1 MKKPFAPDVLE
12 DIFKFD
18 SDNAMRLASRESS
31 RLDFKESFNLG
42 SADEYARTMA
52 AFANTAGG
60 YLVFGVKDSP
70 RELLGLKSDNFDKTD
85 PAKLTDILNGRFSP
99 EIIWEQHTETV
110 KGKKVGIIYTHE
122 ANRKP
127 VVCTRNAKELQE
139 AAIYY
144 RYRGRTE
151 RIRFSELRE
160 LLDGELRRER
170 ELWMRNIQKM
180 AKMGVENVALLDT
193 SSGAVTGRSGS
204 FLISEDL
211 LSKIAFINS
220 GTFVENAGTPTIRII
235 GDAAPIAPGL
245 IQPTQQ
251 VRKPLHGDDILRAF
265 VHQEKVLVPM
275 DYISQVCFEASA
287 FYPVFFFISQTSYTT
302 AQVVME
308 VEKISSRRASK
319 SKLLER
325 LQTTRL
331 FISGK
336 LGGTTESGQ
345 KRKQMYESITGKTL
359 DREDESIDRK
369 IFLESLTHLPASSDK
384 EYVLALLDGIA
395 MSRYW
400 SLTANELSLLR
411 QAICHLDS
419 VWYRL
424 LVEGEEVSPARVAG
438 KQEKK

>member
-1 MKKPFAPDVLE
+1 MKKPFAPEVLE

-70 RELLGLKSDNFDKTD
+70 RELLGLKTDNFEKAD
-85 PAKLTDILNGRFSP
+85 PAKLTNALNERFSP
-99 EIIWEQHTETV
+99 EIMWEQHTEVV
-110 KGKKVGIIYTHE
+110 KGKTVGIIYTHE

-127 VVCTRNAKELQE
+127 VVCTKAAKDLQE
-139 AAIYY
+139 GSIYY

-151 RIRFSELRE
+151 RIRFPELRE
-160 LLDGELRRER
+160 LLDGELKRER
-170 ELWMRNIQKM
+170 EFWMRNIQKM
-180 AKMGVENVALLDT
+180 AKMGVENVALLNT
-193 SSGAVTGRSGS
+193 SSGEVTGHSGS
-204 FLISEDL
+204 LLISEDL

-265 VHQEKVLVPM
+265 VSQEKVLVPM
-275 DYISQVCFEASA
+275 DYISQVCFETSA

-302 AQVVME
+302 PQVVKE
-308 VEKISSRRASK
+308 VEKIPSRRASK
-319 SKLLER
+319 AKLLER
-325 LQTTRL
+325 LQSTRL
-331 FISGK
+331 FTSGK
-336 LGGTTESGQ
+336 LGGATESGQ
-345 KRKQMYESITGKTL
+345 KRKQMCESIASKTV
-359 DREDESIDRK
+359 DKEDESIDRK
-369 IFLESLTHLPASSDK
+369 VFLESLTHLPASSDK

-395 MSRYW
+395 MFHYW
-400 SLTANELSLLR
+400 SLTANELFLLR
-411 QAICHLDS
+411 QAVCHLDS
-419 VWYRL
+419 IWYRP
-424 LVEGEEVSPARVAG
+424 LVEGKEVSPARVAG
-438 KQEKK
+438 KPAKK